1 MKSNKKRIL
10 FVLAILTM
18 ALVLSCALV
27 ACDKKGTGDK
37 TNSNDLG
44 VYYEV
49 VGSSLDEKSYI
60 ELKSGNVWYDGED
73 QGTFKISGGNITL
86 YDGDMELMSGTI
98 SNGVLTLSFMG
109 ETTVYKKSG
118 SMSSGNVDQKAMIK
132 SIQNGKVD
140 GLTVSLE
147 IDNTVEDVDLSGM
160 ITTSKDCS
168 WQLYTSRTATSADA
182 IVTKIIVPKNGN
194 NTYYIV
200 VTSADGKINRTYT
213 LNVWKNYYVTL
224 SFYANG
230 TFYTSE
236 QVLTHTTYGS
246 GPSCSVAG
254 YTFNGWGCDGYYV
267 TESKSFNANLTPL
280 TYSAK
285 FDSNGGSTV
294 SDKTATF
301 NKDLSLPSP
310 YKTGYTFLGWYI
322 NGNLYN
328 DSIKYTYT
336 NDVTFTARWQI
347 NSYNVK
353 IVSDDETCG
362 TVNSF
367 DGEKQ
372 YKSSV
377 NLIAT
382 TKTDII
388 NSKCTLVFVGWFGND
403 VFLSSNLTYTATTPS
418 NDIVYTAKWAKIT
431 ISSNNSQAGSIA
443 GLKAINKVGDSLTI
457 TASTNL
463 GYEFLGWYDGY
474 KMVSDKATFTFAMPN
489 TTKAL
494 VAKYKV
500 ADEMENFVFSS
511 DQTSCI
517 INGIKNKNITGIV
530 VPNYVTRIGNSSFSG
545 CSKLTSVTIG
555 SGVTNIGSSVFD
567 NCTELTSIVVVDGN
581 TIYHSDGNCLIVTK
595 NETLILGCKNSI
607 IPSDGSVTSI
617 SERAFY
623 NCTGLTSIT
632 IPDSVTS
639 IGKYAFNGCTGLTSV
654 TINGTVTKIDNHVF
668 YYCRSLT
675 TITIP
680 ESVTSIGDYAFYNC
694 TGLTSITI
702 PDSVTSIGKYAFSVC
717 NGLTNISGSATNV
730 CTVAKQ
736 ANPSSFVVYITS
748 GDSID
753 EKAFYYDTGLTGVTI
768 GNSIT
773 NIGNSAFSSCEK
785 LSSITIGN
793 GVTNIGEKAFYDCK
807 GLISITI
814 PSGVT
819 SIGNDAFSGCS
830 ALASIVVSENNS
842 AFSSDHGI
850 LYDKNKTQIIH
861 VPYAIQGAITV
872 PDSVTSIGRSAF
884 YGRTGFTSITIPNSV
899 TSIGEEAFSYCTRL
913 TNIIIPNSVTSI
925 GKGAFQGCS
934 SLESITIPFVG
945 KDKATGSSYT
955 SVFGYIFGYT
965 TTTDS
970 STKVYNATMQYSSSY
985 ISTYTYY
992 WYYIPSSLKNI
1003 VLGDTATTIPYSAFQ
1018 NCTNITS
1025 ITLPDSVTSIREKAF
1040 SGCKSLVSITG
1051 NAANVSAVA
1060 SQAKPTSFTVKI
1072 TSGTSI
1078 GKYAFKG
1085 CSGLTSITIPDS
1097 VTSIGDSAFYGCSG
1111 LTSITIPDGIT
1122 SISKEAFSGC
1132 TSLKSITIPDSVTS
1146 IGSSAFYGC
1155 SSLTSITIPDSV
1167 TSIGDSA
1174 FNGCTGLTG
1183 VTIPVGVT
1191 SIGGFAFSNCS
1202 GLTTVNWNATNCQ
1215 NSNSYNNIFAR
1226 CSNLTT
1232 VNFGNNVTII
1242 HDYIF
1247 GGCTGLT
1254 HITIPDSVTSISRG
1268 AFYDT
1273 AWYNNQPDGVVYAG
1287 KVAYTYKG
1295 SMPDNTS
1302 ITIKDG
1308 TLRIGANAFNYYE
1321 KLTSVKIPNSVT
1333 SIGGGAFAD
1342 CSGLTSVTI
1351 GNGMTSI
1358 GEGAFAWCKGLTSV
1372 KIPGSVKSIG
1382 DYAFRGCSGLT
1393 SVTIG
1398 KGVTSIGNSA
1408 FEDCKGL
1415 TSITIPDSVT
1425 SIGNRA
1431 FYGCTGHTSIYYT
1444 GDVAGWCKISGLD
1457 NLMSKSHTLYIDG
1470 KKVEGDFVIPDNV
1483 TSIVDYAFYN
1493 CTGLTSV
1500 TIPDSVTSIG
1510 KYAFGYCKGLTSI
1523 YYTGDVAGWCGIS
1536 GLGSV
1541 MSSSSTLYIGG
1552 KKVTGDLI
1560 IPDGVTKI
1568 SDYAFYNCSEIK
1580 SITIPNSVTSIGKY
1594 AFGYCTGLTSVT
1606 IGNSVTSIG
1615 DSAFSGCTGLTSIYY
1630 TGDVAGWCGISG
1642 LGSVMSSSST
1652 LYIGGKKVE
1661 GDLIIPDSVTNIGGY
1676 AFYGCEG
1683 LTSVTFGNSVT
1694 SIGDYAFRGCTG
1706 LSSVTIPDSVTS
1718 IGERAFYYCAGLTR
1732 VTIGNSVT
1740 RIGAEAFRGCTRRLV
1755 NIAVAVG
1762 NTKYHS
1768 ADNCLIE
1775 TESKTLILGCKNSV
1789 IPTDGS
1795 VTNIGDS
1802 AFDGCIGL
1810 TSVTIPDSV
1819 KSIGESAFR
1828 GCTGLSS
1835 VTIGNGVTSIGW
1847 GAFSGCTGLTSVTIP
1862 GSVKSIGKYA
1872 FVGCSGLT
1880 SINFNGMIA
1889 QWKAISKGTDWNNS
1903 VPATEVVCKDGT
1915 VSI

>member
-1 MKSNKKRIL
+1 MKSNKKRIIV
-10 FVLAILTM
+10 VLAILTM
-18 ALVLSCALV
+18 ALVLSFVFV

-73 QGTFKISGGNITL
+73 QGTFKINGGNITL
-86 YDGDMELMSGTI
+86 YDGDTELMSGTI

-118 SMSSGNVDQKAMIK
+118 SMGSGNVDQKAMIK

-147 IDNTVEDVDLSGM
+147 IDNTIEDVDLSGM

-285 FDSNGGSTV
+285 FDSNGGSAV

-310 YKTGYTFLGWYI
+310 YKTGYTFLGWYL

-353 IVSDDETCG
+353 IVSNDETCG

-555 SGVTNIGSSVFD
+555 SGVTNIGSSVLD

-668 YYCRSLT
+668 YNCRSLT

-680 ESVTSIGDYAFYNC
+680 DSVTSIGDYAFYNC

-899 TSIGEEAFSYCTRL
+899 TSIGE
-913 TNIIIPNSVTSI
+913 
-925 GKGAFQGCS
+925 GAFQGCS

-985 ISTYTYY
+985 LSTYTYY

-1040 SGCKSLVSITG
+1040 SGCTSLVSITG

-1247 GGCTGLT
+1247 GGCAGLT
-1254 HITIPDSVTSISRG
+1254 HITIPDSVTSIGRG

-1321 KLTSVKIPNSVT
+1321 KLTSVTIPDSVT

-1358 GEGAFAWCKGLTSV
+1358 GEGAFAWCKGLTSII
-1372 KIPGSVKSIG
+1372 IPNSVTNIGSSSFK
-1382 DYAFRGCSGLT
+1382 GCKGLT

-1398 KGVTSIGNSA
+1398 T
-1408 FEDCKGL
+1408 
-1415 TSITIPDSVT
+1415 SVT
-1425 SIGNRA
+1425 SIG
-1431 FYGCTGHTSIYYT
+1431 
-1444 GDVAGWCKISGLD
+1444 
-1457 NLMSKSHTLYIDG
+1457 
-1470 KKVEGDFVIPDNV
+1470 
-1483 TSIVDYAFYN
+1483 DYAFEN
-1493 CTGLTSV
+1493 CTGLSRV
-1500 TIPDSVTSIG
+1500 TIGNSVTSIG
-1510 KYAFGYCKGLTSI
+1510 YHAFYGCSSLTSI

-1536 GLGSV
+1536 GLCDL
-1541 MSSSSTLYIGG
+1541 MLSSRTLYIGG
-1552 KKVTGDLI
+1552 KKVEGDLI
-1560 IPDGVTKI
+1560 IPDSVTSIGGYAFYGCEGLTSVTFGNSVTSI
-1568 SDYAFYNCSEIK
+1568 SERAFYNCTGLT
-1580 SITIPNSVTSIGKY
+1580 SITIPDSVTSIGKY
-1594 AFGYCTGLTSVT
+1594 AF
-1606 IGNSVTSIG
+1606 N
-1615 DSAFSGCTGLTSIYY
+1615 GCTGLTSIYY

-1642 LGSVMSSSST
+1642 LGTVMSSSRT

-1661 GDLIIPDSVTNIGGY
+1661 GDLIIPDSVTSIGGY

-1706 LSSVTIPDSVTS
+1706 LSSVTIPDSVKS
-1718 IGERAFYYCAGLTR
+1718 IGESAFYYCAGLTR

-1740 RIGAEAFRGCTRRLV
+1740 RIGAEAFEGCTRRLV

-1802 AFDGCIGL
+1802 AFNGCTGL

-1872 FVGCSGLT
+1872 FYGCSGLT

-1889 QWKAISKGTDWNNS
+1889 QWKAISKGTDWNNR
-1903 VPATEVVCKDGT
+1903 VPAKEVVCTDGT

>member
-10 FVLAILTM
+10 LVLAILTM

-27 ACDKKGTGDK
+27 ACDKKGTADK
-37 TNSNDLG
+37 PNSNDLG

-73 QGTFKISGGNITL
+73 QGTFKINGGNITL
-86 YDGDMELMSGTI
+86 YDGDLELMSGTI

-200 VTSADGKINRTYT
+200 VTSADGKTNRTYT

-301 NKDLSLPSP
+301 NKDLSLPTP
-310 YKTGYTFLGWYI
+310 YRTGYTFLGWYL
-322 NGNLYN
+322 NGNLYK

-403 VFLSSNLTYTATTPS
+403 VFLSNNLTYTATTPS

-668 YYCRSLT
+668 YNCRSLT

-694 TGLTSITI
+694 AGLTSITIPDHVTNIGKYAFNGCTGLTSVTIGNSVTSIGDYAFYNCAGLTSITI
-702 PDSVTSIGKYAFSVC
+702 PDSVTSIGGSAFSVC

-768 GNSIT
+768 GNS
-773 NIGNSAFSSCEK
+773 
-785 LSSITIGN
+785 
-793 GVTNIGEKAFYDCK
+793 
-807 GLISITI
+807 
-814 PSGVT
+814 
-819 SIGNDAFSGCS
+819 
-830 ALASIVVSENNS
+830 
-842 AFSSDHGI
+842 
-850 LYDKNKTQIIH
+850 
-861 VPYAIQGAITV
+861 
-872 PDSVTSIGRSAF
+872 
-884 YGRTGFTSITIPNSV
+884 V
-899 TSIGEEAFSYCTRL
+899 TSIGE
-913 TNIIIPNSVTSI
+913 
-925 GKGAFQGCS
+925 
-934 SLESITIPFVG
+934 
-945 KDKATGSSYT
+945 
-955 SVFGYIFGYT
+955 
-965 TTTDS
+965 
-970 STKVYNATMQYSSSY
+970 
-985 ISTYTYY
+985 
-992 WYYIPSSLKNI
+992 
-1003 VLGDTATTIPYSAFQ
+1003 
-1018 NCTNITS
+1018 
-1025 ITLPDSVTSIREKAF
+1025 
-1040 SGCKSLVSITG
+1040 
-1051 NAANVSAVA
+1051 
-1060 SQAKPTSFTVKI
+1060 
-1072 TSGTSI
+1072 
-1078 GKYAFKG
+1078 
-1085 CSGLTSITIPDS
+1085 
-1097 VTSIGDSAFYGCSG
+1097 SAFYG
-1111 LTSITIPDGIT
+1111 
-1122 SISKEAFSGC
+1122 
-1132 TSLKSITIPDSVTS
+1132 
-1146 IGSSAFYGC
+1146 
-1155 SSLTSITIPDSV
+1155 
-1167 TSIGDSA
+1167 
-1174 FNGCTGLTG
+1174 
-1183 VTIPVGVT
+1183 
-1191 SIGGFAFSNCS
+1191 
-1202 GLTTVNWNATNCQ
+1202 
-1215 NSNSYNNIFAR
+1215 
-1226 CSNLTT
+1226 
-1232 VNFGNNVTII
+1232 
-1242 HDYIF
+1242 
-1247 GGCTGLT
+1247 
-1254 HITIPDSVTSISRG
+1254 
-1268 AFYDT
+1268 
-1273 AWYNNQPDGVVYAG
+1273 
-1287 KVAYTYKG
+1287 
-1295 SMPDNTS
+1295 
-1302 ITIKDG
+1302 
-1308 TLRIGANAFNYYE
+1308 
-1321 KLTSVKIPNSVT
+1321 
-1333 SIGGGAFAD
+1333 
-1342 CSGLTSVTI
+1342 
-1351 GNGMTSI
+1351 
-1358 GEGAFAWCKGLTSV
+1358 
-1372 KIPGSVKSIG
+1372 
-1382 DYAFRGCSGLT
+1382 
-1393 SVTIG
+1393 
-1398 KGVTSIGNSA
+1398 
-1408 FEDCKGL
+1408 CKGL

-1425 SIGNRA
+1425 SIGQNAFFGCTGLTSISGSATNVSTVATQAKPTSFTVNITSGTSIGNSA
-1431 FYGCTGHTSIYYT
+1431 FYGCSGLTSIT
-1444 GDVAGWCKISGLD
+1444 
-1457 NLMSKSHTLYIDG
+1457 
-1470 KKVEGDFVIPDNV
+1470 IPDSVTNIGGSAFYGCSALASIVVSENNSAYSSVDGILYDKNKTQIIYVPRAIQGAITIPDSMTSIGYCAFKGCSNLTSVTIGNSV
-1483 TSIVDYAFYN
+1483 TSIGEGAFEG
-1493 CTGLTSV
+1493 CTELTSITIPDSVTSIGDLAFQGCAGLTSITIPNSVTSIGVQTFYGCTELTSV

-1510 KYAFGYCKGLTSI
+1510 SYAFYDCSSLTSI
-1523 YYTGDVAGWCGIS
+1523 
-1536 GLGSV
+1536 
-1541 MSSSSTLYIGG
+1541 
-1552 KKVTGDLI
+1552 K
-1560 IPDGVTKI
+1560 
-1568 SDYAFYNCSEIK
+1568 
-1580 SITIPNSVTSIGKY
+1580 
-1594 AFGYCTGLTSVT
+1594 
-1606 IGNSVTSIG
+1606 
-1615 DSAFSGCTGLTSIYY
+1615 
-1630 TGDVAGWCGISG
+1630 
-1642 LGSVMSSSST
+1642 
-1652 LYIGGKKVE
+1652 
-1661 GDLIIPDSVTNIGGY
+1661 
-1676 AFYGCEG
+1676 
-1683 LTSVTFGNSVT
+1683 
-1694 SIGDYAFRGCTG
+1694 
-1706 LSSVTIPDSVTS
+1706 
-1718 IGERAFYYCAGLTR
+1718 
-1732 VTIGNSVT
+1732 
-1740 RIGAEAFRGCTRRLV
+1740 
-1755 NIAVAVG
+1755 
-1762 NTKYHS
+1762 
-1768 ADNCLIE
+1768 
-1775 TESKTLILGCKNSV
+1775 
-1789 IPTDGS
+1789 
-1795 VTNIGDS
+1795 
-1802 AFDGCIGL
+1802 
-1810 TSVTIPDSV
+1810 
-1819 KSIGESAFR
+1819 
-1828 GCTGLSS
+1828 
-1835 VTIGNGVTSIGW
+1835 
-1847 GAFSGCTGLTSVTIP
+1847 
-1862 GSVKSIGKYA
+1862 
-1872 FVGCSGLT
+1872 
-1880 SINFNGMIA
+1880 FNGTIA
-1889 QWKAISKGTDWNNS
+1889 QWNAISKGYAWKYN
-1903 VPATEVVCKDGT
+1903 VPATEVVCSDGT

>member
-1 MKSNKKRIL
+1 MKSNKKRIIIV
-10 FVLAILTM
+10 FAILTM

-27 ACDKKGTGDK
+27 ACDKKDTGDK
-37 TNSNDLG
+37 PNSNDLG

-73 QGTFKISGGNITL
+73 QGTFKINGGNITL
-86 YDGDMELMSGTI
+86 YDGDLELMSGTI

-118 SMSSGNVDQKAMIK
+118 SMGSGNVDQKAMIK

-200 VTSADGKINRTYT
+200 VTSADGKTNRTYT

-224 SFYANG
+224 LFYANG

-294 SDKTATF
+294 SNKTATF
-301 NKDLSLPSP
+301 NKDLSLPTP
-310 YKTGYTFLGWYI
+310 YRTGYSFLGWYL
-322 NGNLYN
+322 NGNLYK

-382 TKTDII
+382 TKTEIV
-388 NSKCTLVFVGWFGND
+388 NSKCTLVFVGWFEND
-403 VFLSSNLTYTATTPS
+403 VFLSNNLTYTATTPS
-418 NDIVYTAKWAKIT
+418 NDIVYTAKWAKLT
-431 ISSNNSQAGSIA
+431 ISSNNSQAGDIS
-443 GLKAINKVGDSLTI
+443 GLKTINKVGDSLTI
-457 TASTNL
+457 TASINL

-581 TIYHSDGNCLIVTK
+581 TIYHSNGNCLIVTK

-654 TINGTVTKIDNHVF
+654 TINGTVTKIDNYVF
-668 YYCRSLT
+668 YNCRSLT

-680 ESVTSIGDYAFYNC
+680 DSVTSIGERAFSGC

-702 PDSVTSIGKYAFSVC
+702 PDHVTNIGKYAFNGCTGLTSVTIGNSVTSIGENAFAYCTGLTSITIPDGVTSIGGSAFSVC
-717 NGLTNISGSATNV
+717 NGLTKISGSATNV

-768 GNSIT
+768 GNSVT
-773 NIGNSAFSSCEK
+773 SIGESAFY
-785 LSSITIGN
+785 G
-793 GVTNIGEKAFYDCK
+793 CK
-807 GLISITI
+807 GLTSITI
-814 PSGVT
+814 PDSVT
-819 SIGNDAFSGCS
+819 SIGNYAFYGCSSLESITIPFVGKSTTTTNGYEQVFGYIFGYVRTNNSSNVVNGATLRVYFDGYYYWYYIPSSLKSIVIGSTATTIPSHAFYYCKNITEITIPESVTSIGDYAFYNCTGLTSITIPNSVTSIGSSAFSSCS

-842 AFSSDHGI
+842 AFSGDHGI
-850 LYDKNKTQIIH
+850 LYDKNKTQIIY
-861 VPYAIQGAITV
+861 VPRAIQGAITV
-872 PDSVTSIGRSAF
+872 PDSVTSIGESVFASCS
-884 YGRTGFTSITIPNSV
+884 GLTSVTIGGNVTSIGRYAFSGCSGLTSVTIPESV
-899 TSIGEEAFSYCTRL
+899 TSIDDYAFY
-913 TNIIIPNSVTSI
+913 
-925 GKGAFQGCS
+925 
-934 SLESITIPFVG
+934 
-945 KDKATGSSYT
+945 
-955 SVFGYIFGYT
+955 
-965 TTTDS
+965 
-970 STKVYNATMQYSSSY
+970 
-985 ISTYTYY
+985 
-992 WYYIPSSLKNI
+992 
-1003 VLGDTATTIPYSAFQ
+1003 
-1018 NCTNITS
+1018 NCT
-1025 ITLPDSVTSIREKAF
+1025 
-1040 SGCKSLVSITG
+1040 
-1051 NAANVSAVA
+1051 
-1060 SQAKPTSFTVKI
+1060 
-1072 TSGTSI
+1072 
-1078 GKYAFKG
+1078 
-1085 CSGLTSITIPDS
+1085 GLTSITIPDS
-1097 VTSIGDSAFYGCSG
+1097 VTSIGDSALRDCTGLTSISGSATNVSTVARQARPTSFSVNITSGTSIGGDAFRNCTG
-1111 LTSITIPDGIT
+1111 LTSITIPD
-1122 SISKEAFSGC
+1122 
-1132 TSLKSITIPDSVTS
+1132 SVTY
-1146 IGSSAFYGC
+1146 IGNNAFYGC
-1155 SSLTSITIPDSV
+1155 TGLTSITIPDSV
-1167 TSIGDSA
+1167 TSIGERA
-1174 FNGCTGLTG
+1174 FAGCTGLTSISG
-1183 VTIPVGVT
+1183 SATNVSTVAMQARPT
-1191 SIGGFAFSNCS
+1191 SF
-1202 GLTTVNWNATNCQ
+1202 TVN
-1215 NSNSYNNIFAR
+1215 
-1226 CSNLTT
+1226 
-1232 VNFGNNVTII
+1232 
-1242 HDYIF
+1242 
-1247 GGCTGLT
+1247 
-1254 HITIPDSVTSISRG
+1254 IT
-1268 AFYDT
+1268 
-1273 AWYNNQPDGVVYAG
+1273 
-1287 KVAYTYKG
+1287 
-1295 SMPDNTS
+1295 
-1302 ITIKDG
+1302 
-1308 TLRIGANAFNYYE
+1308 
-1321 KLTSVKIPNSVT
+1321 
-1333 SIGGGAFAD
+1333 
-1342 CSGLTSVTI
+1342 SG
-1351 GNGMTSI
+1351 TSI
-1358 GEGAFAWCKGLTSV
+1358 GE
-1372 KIPGSVKSIG
+1372 
-1382 DYAFRGCSGLT
+1382 
-1393 SVTIG
+1393 
-1398 KGVTSIGNSA
+1398 SA
-1408 FEDCKGL
+1408 FYGCKGL

-1425 SIGNRA
+1425 SIGGGA
-1431 FYGCTGHTSIYYT
+1431 FGGCTGLTSIYYT
-1444 GDVAGWCKISGLD
+1444 GNIAEWCGISGTGLGS
-1457 NLMSKSHTLYIDG
+1457 LMSSSLTLYIDG
-1470 KKVEGDFVIPDNV
+1470 NKVEGELIIPESV
-1483 TSIVDYAFYN
+1483 TSIGSSAFSY

-1510 KYAFGYCKGLTSI
+1510 SSAFSYCTGLTSI
-1523 YYTGDVAGWCGIS
+1523 TIPE
-1536 GLGSV
+1536 SV
-1541 MSSSSTLYIGG
+1541 TSIG
-1552 KKVTGDLI
+1552 
-1560 IPDGVTKI
+1560 
-1568 SDYAFYNCSEIK
+1568 DYAFYNCTGLT
-1580 SITIPNSVTSIGKY
+1580 SITIPDSVTSIGRSAFSSCTGLTSITVAKGNTKY
-1594 AFGYCTGLTSVT
+1594 HSSGNCLIKTASKTLILGCKTSVIPSDGSVTSIGESAFYGCTGLTSVTIPRSVTSIGWGAFSGCTWLTSVTIPDSVTSIAGSAFRDCTGLTSVT

-1615 DSAFSGCTGLTSIYY
+1615 SNAFYGCYSLIEVYNKSTLSITAGSSSNGYVAYYAKNVYKNEGGSKLTTDENGYVIYTDGDEKILVAYRGTNTELILPSYITKINQYAFYNCSRLTSV
-1630 TGDVAGWCGISG
+1630 T
-1642 LGSVMSSSST
+1642 
-1652 LYIGGKKVE
+1652 
-1661 GDLIIPDSVTNIGGY
+1661 IPDSVTSIGDY
-1676 AFYGCEG
+1676 AFSGCSG
-1683 LTSVTFGNSVT
+1683 LTSVTIGNSVT
-1694 SIGDYAFRGCTG
+1694 SIGDYAFYNCTS
-1706 LSSVTIPDSVTS
+1706 LTSVTIPDSVTS
-1718 IGERAFYYCAGLTR
+1718 IGYDAFYCCKGLTT
-1732 VTIGNSVT
+1732 VNWNATK
-1740 RIGAEAFRGCTRRLV
+1740 CTRAGSHDSP
-1755 NIAVAVG
+1755 IF
-1762 NTKYHS
+1762 K
-1768 ADNCLIE
+1768 
-1775 TESKTLILGCKNSV
+1775 GCSNLATV
-1789 IPTDGS
+1789 
-1795 VTNIGDS
+1795 NIGDNVTTIPS
-1802 AFDGCIGL
+1802 YAFSGCSGL
-1810 TSVTIPDSV
+1810 T
-1819 KSIGESAFR
+1819 
-1828 GCTGLSS
+1828 S
-1835 VTIGNGVTSIGW
+1835 VTIGNGVTSIGRY
-1847 GAFSGCTGLTSVTIP
+1847 AFDGCTGLTSIT
-1862 GSVKSIGKYA
+1862 
-1872 FVGCSGLT
+1872 
-1880 SINFNGMIA
+1880 FNGTKA
-1889 QWKAISKGTDWNNS
+1889 QWNAISKGNNWERS
-1903 VPATEVVCKDGT
+1903 VPSTCKVVCTDGT